1 MCVRVEEMRDELFA
15 GLAVA
20 FLLFSS
26 ADEQKFSWVSPD
38 FLHLDE

>member
-1 MCVRVEEMRDELFA
+1 MCVRVEEMCDELFA

-26 ADEQKFSWVSPD
+26 TDEQNFSWISPD
-38 FLHLDE
+38 FIHLDK